1 MRTRGRVIVAG
12 LAIVGLIGA
21 AVAVTTGDGA
31 ESPSTTAAAAAA
43 EERLGS
49 ATTGG
54 ASATPGAT
62 ASGGVAPAPQTERKT
77 EPKAASGPVRVR
89 PAQVIAQ
96 AAPASVAYLRDRY
109 RISAT
114 EAARRLALQELSAPL
129 AARLTEQA
137 PRSYGGM
144 WLDQQAGG
152 VLTVGATDVA
162 AVQAAV
168 AELTDPAH
176 VRVVAVRHT
185 LSQLTEAAAAI
196 AGTLDASPGSDVVVD
211 QQANEIVVLTGD
223 QIAADDPRL
232 AEARRA
238 AGVSTR
244 AQARTPETRVQKAC
258 DPRYCPQ
265 APMRGGIRLDVPRD
279 DGTVGGCTTGFNLIV
294 GARDA
299 YVLTAG
305 HCVVGGR
312 HQQVDRTWHQFL
324 GPKVPV
330 TVEKPTLAENAY
342 PYDYAIMPYQAG
354 ALPRW
359 TYPRGATSTPSLV
372 NYWCVADNPRCS
384 TSGSR
389 DVRITGYVPW
399 SAIQTGWVVCATGS
413 AYTPKAGEQY
423 VDSGAGA
430 GYVPGTRCGEITGK
444 SSGGIDVR
452 ICARPGDSGGP
463 LFGEADGKALGILS
477 SGDPGQGACT
487 NPNEHNSYAP
497 VSTILERVNARSDGR
512 LRIRLATSGPVAGPV
527 AR

>member
-1 MRTRGRVIVAG
+1 M
-12 LAIVGLIGA
+12 
-21 AVAVTTGDGA
+21 
-31 ESPSTTAAAAAA
+31 
-43 EERLGS
+43 
-49 ATTGG
+49 
-54 ASATPGAT
+54 
-62 ASGGVAPAPQTERKT
+62 
-77 EPKAASGPVRVR
+77 RVR
-89 PAQVIAQ
+89 PAPVVAE

-129 AARLTEQA
+129 AARLTEQV

-144 WLDQQAGG
+144 WLDQGAGG

-162 AVQAAV
+162 AVRAAV
-168 AELTDPAH
+168 AEVTDPAQ
-176 VRVVAVRHT
+176 VRMIAVRHT
-185 LSQLTEAAAAI
+185 VSQLTEAAAGVA
-196 AGTLDASPGSDVVVD
+196 AALDASPGSDVVVD

-223 QIAADDPRL
+223 RITADDPRL

-238 AGVSTR
+238 AGVPTR
-244 AQARTPETRVQKAC
+244 AQARIPATTVQKAC

-294 GARDA
+294 GVRDLP

-324 GPKVPV
+324 GPKVPA
-330 TVEKPTLAENAY
+330 TVEAPDLAENAY
-342 PYDYAIMPYQAG
+342 PYDYAIMPYQPA
-354 ALPRW
+354 ALRRW
-359 TYPRGATSTPSLV
+359 TYPRGARNTPSLV
-372 NYWCVADNPRCS
+372 NYWCVADNPKCA

-389 DVRITGYVPW
+389 DVPITGYQPW

-430 GYVPGTRCGEITGK
+430 GYLPGTRCGEVTGK

-463 LFGEADGKALGILS
+463 LFTEADGKALGILS
-477 SGDPGQGACT
+477 NGDPGQGACT

-497 VSTILERVNARSDGR
+497 VSTILERVNARSGER
-512 LRIRLATSGPVAGPV
+512 LQIRLATSGPVASPL